1 MKTNFTELNS
11 NNDNEQSYFNLI
23 ASNAPGIKNI
33 SINNNIR
40 VDNLS
45 AAPEFNLNEEEFNS
59 RNNNKILD
67 CKVYEDTIKMIEKG
81 FLPLFIKVD
90 EYKPIFFFCN
100 KKTKLKKIINTYSK
114 TLNIENLSNYIF
126 YKGDNELDVN
136 LTIEDLNI
144 KNFDIIRSVQLK

>member
-45 AAPEFNLNEEEFNS
+45 AAPEFNLNEEKFCEPLQKYE
-59 RNNNKILD
+59 NNL
-67 CKVYEDTIKMIEKG
+67 
-81 FLPLFIKVD
+81 
-90 EYKPIFFFCN
+90 
-100 KKTKLKKIINTYSK
+100 
-114 TLNIENLSNYIF
+114 
-126 YKGDNELDVN
+126 
-136 LTIEDLNI
+136 
-144 KNFDIIRSVQLK
+144 NFDKINPF